1 MPVAA
6 VGQEGDSDR
15 SNQPETEKKPDRESG
30 DEDADSGDDS
40 GTTGDSSA
48 SADGKGSADNSQ
60 AGRRYE
66 LETVVR
72 RARRNSDL
80 LDEFEAKRDQAEWKK
95 YRAKWAPAPKIDS
108 LTTIAPVP
116 ANADP
121 DRLQRN
127 FDEIGALNIGPFVNH
142 RLDLVVPVYTFGRI
156 SRLRELAGVGVD
168 VADLKKREAQ
178 LNAIFQAK
186 RAYYSLQLSETFEPM
201 LREGD
206 DRIAER
212 LQEMED
218 ARDFGEAE
226 FDTEDFRK
234 LQIFSAELDTR
245 IVDNRKLEKVATSG
259 LEYLAE
265 LDAATIAVEPFE
277 RETDVP
283 KMASYQ
289 RYMAAA
295 KEHRPDLA
303 QLEHAVEARRLQ
315 VGVQRSKFFPEV
327 FVSTGLRLGWSTEET
342 ALQAVCEGGPEP
354 DDCEDVPN
362 RFARPDSDPL
372 DRFSIRIGAGLR
384 WNIDPVGQHGKMQE
398 KQAQLRAIEAQRE
411 RARGAV
417 GIEIR
422 KKYQDAADAL
432 EKIKINERRLRSARR
447 WRDQLGLSLETS
459 GADMSDMS
467 DSIEP
472 LKAFYQA
479 KAKYFE
485 ARYQYLI
492 ARAALAQAVGVANLG
507 NVEKSDGSVQAPA
520 SIPPSGDQFD
530 GDD

>member
-1 MPVAA
+1 VAA
-6 VGQEGDSDR
+6 LGQEEGNSGPNKQGDQQSDID
-15 SNQPETEKKPDRESG
+15 SESVKELETDGASSGKDAETQP
-30 DEDADSGDDS
+30 
-40 GTTGDSSA
+40 
-48 SADGKGSADNSQ
+48 
-60 AGRRYE
+60 GRRYE
-66 LETVVR
+66 LETVVE
-72 RARRNSDL
+72 RARTNSDL
-80 LDEFEAKRDQAEWKK
+80 LEEFEAKRDQAEWKK

-127 FDEIGALNIGPFVNH
+127 FDEIGALNIGPFVSH

-156 SRLRELAGVGVD
+156 SRLRELAEVGVD

-186 RAYYSLQLSETFEPM
+186 RAYYSLRLSATFEPM
-201 LREGD
+201 LQEGD
-206 DRIAER
+206 QRIAER

-218 ARDFGEAE
+218 ARDFGEAD

-245 IVDNRKLEKVATSG
+245 IVDNQKLEKVATSG
-259 LEYLAE
+259 LKYLAE
-265 LDAATIAVEPFE
+265 LDAESVAVDPFE
-277 RETDVP
+277 REKDVP
-283 KMASYQ
+283 EMASYQ

-303 QLEHAVEARRLQ
+303 QLEHAVEARKLQ

-327 FVSTGLRLGWSTEET
+327 FVSAGLRLGWSTEET

-354 DDCEDVPN
+354 DECEDIPN

-384 WNIDPVGQHGKMQE
+384 WNVDPVGQHGQMQQ
-398 KQAQLRAIEAQRE
+398 KQAQLRAIKAQRD

-432 EKIKINERRLRSARR
+432 EKIKINETRLQSARR

-467 DSIEP
+467 DAIEP

-485 ARYQYLI
+485 ARYQYLV
-492 ARAALAQAVGVANLG
+492 ARAALAQSIGVAELG
-507 NVEKSDGSVQAPA
+507 DVENTDESVQPPA
-520 SIPPSGDQFD
+520 AIPPESDSSP
-530 GDD
+530 DDN